1 MTVDFLV
8 LSPVC
13 EIFHFKVGVFCL
25 KYGKMAVFCQIG
37 AYFCLVSIERGR
49 GQDKYFHR

>member
-1 MTVDFLV
+1 MTVDFPV
-8 LSPVC
+8 LSAFCV
-13 EIFHFKVGVFCL
+13 IFHFKVRVFCL
-25 KYGKMAVFCQIG
+25 KYGKIDVFCRIR